1 MEIKEYPAVSGA
13 PSSTLPSYSDGVAEC
28 DPTSG
33 FLENWKRLDTEFLIA
48 LFDTGNS
55 KRLLEQVQKEDFCN
69 SCCGSLFECMQ
80 QVASTGPLT
89 SMRVL
94 DALTSTRW
102 TGDVYWRGEFLNL
115 VAPGRD
121 REDAT
126 ICASLL
132 VQLSWRDRVRRLG
145 MELQQAAETLSVEEL
160 DELLFSSRMD
170 EIKAHRGRLATLE
183 AMAGGAV

>member
-1 MEIKEYPAVSGA
+1 METKEYPANSGA
-13 PSSTLPSYSDGVAEC
+13 PVSTLPSYSDGVAEC

-69 SCCGSLFECMQ
+69 SCCGSLFERMQ

-89 SMRVL
+89 SMRMFH
-94 DALTSTRW
+94 ALTASRW

-160 DELLFSSRMD
+160 DELLSSSRMD
-170 EIKAHRGRLATLE
+170 EIKAHRGRLAALE

>member
-1 MEIKEYPAVSGA
+1 METKKCPANSGA
-13 PSSTLPSYSDGVAEC
+13 PVSTLQSYSDGVANC
-28 DPTSG
+28 GPTSG

-55 KRLLEQVQKEDFCN
+55 KRLLEQVQKDDFCN
-69 SCCGSLFECMQ
+69 PCCGSLFERMQ

-89 SMRVL
+89 SMRML
-94 DALTSTRW
+94 HALTATRW
-102 TGDVYWRGEFLNL
+102 TEDAYWRGEFLNL

-132 VQLSWRDRVRRLG
+132 VQLSWRDRVKRLG

-160 DELLFSSRMD
+160 DELLSSSRMD
-170 EIKAHRGRLATLE
+170 EIKAHRGRLEALT
-183 AMAGGAV
+183 AMAGGVA

>member
-1 MEIKEYPAVSGA
+1 MEIKEYPANSGA

-48 LFDTGNS
+48 LFDAGNS

-94 DALTSTRW
+94 DALTSAGQETSIGVESSLTLLRRAVTVRTPPYVLLCW
-102 TGDVYWRGEFLNL
+102 CSCRGET
-115 VAPGRD
+115 V
-121 REDAT
+121 
-126 ICASLL
+126 
-132 VQLSWRDRVRRLG
+132 
-145 MELQQAAETLSVEEL
+145 
-160 DELLFSSRMD
+160 
-170 EIKAHRGRLATLE
+170 
-183 AMAGGAV
+183 